1 MKRLLM
7 VVFTALF
14 LVACGDS
21 EVKVKEEP
29 KKAEYKVIEED
40 DRGDSYAI
48 RVETEATEKKE
59 LEKLTK
65 EIKSEYKGKDAVWL
79 WIYKQDSDELLAKAR
94 IPYNNK
100 GQAMV
105 GADSND
111 YIFEME

>member
-1 MKRLLM
+1 MKGALKLIGGLFVGLIII
-7 VVFTALF
+7 VV
-14 LVACGDS
+14 VSMIVDIS
-21 EVKVKEEP
+21 NDV
-29 KKAEYKVIEED
+29 EYKVLEEKVEGDGYYIRIE
-40 DRGDSYAI
+40 
-48 RVETEATEKKE
+48 TTATDEKDLKN
-59 LEKLTK
+59 LTD

-79 WIYKQDSDELLAKAR
+79 WIYKENSEELLAKAR